1 MVRRT
6 VTKEAGLLRGAD
18 GRIQDR
24 KLAAWASFVLGVAL
38 LVQGTFVPPSAG
50 IEAKVVPAI
59 VAFCFSLLFWGLVTV
74 QNVFQLV
81 ALLKGQGAEL
91 ERASDARDSAK
102 EARIDR

>member
-1 MVRRT
+1 MNMRIN
-6 VTKEAGLLRGAD
+6 TKGSGPARAAD
-18 GRIQDR
+18 GLIHDR
-24 KLAAWASFVLGVAL
+24 KLAAWLSFALGAAL

-81 ALLKGQGAEL
+81 ALLKGQKVDSDSTKEVQG
-91 ERASDARDSAK
+91 ER
-102 EARIDR
+102 

>member
-1 MVRRT
+1 MNKLLD
-6 VTKEAGLLRGAD
+6 TKGTGPARAAD
-18 GRIQDR
+18 GLIHDR
-24 KLAAWASFVLGVAL
+24 KLAAWLSFTLGAAL

-81 ALLKGQGAEL
+81 ALLKGQNAN
-91 ERASDARDSAK
+91 SDSAK
-102 EARIDR
+102 EIKDER